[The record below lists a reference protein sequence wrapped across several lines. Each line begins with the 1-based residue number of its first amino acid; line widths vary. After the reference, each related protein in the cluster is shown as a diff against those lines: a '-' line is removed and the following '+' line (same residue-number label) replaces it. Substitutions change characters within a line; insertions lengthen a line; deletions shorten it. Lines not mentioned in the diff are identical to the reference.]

1 MTIRRRS
8 AIPTTTMIST
18 TTTRMTRTRTRTR
31 SGRVRG
37 SRRVAVSGDA
47 MDLPRN
53 AFKHA
58 LAEGRQQIG
67 LWCSLSHHY
76 GLEAVAGS
84 GFDWLLLDT
93 EHSPNDLE

>member
-1 MTIRRRS
+1 ME
-8 AIPTTTMIST
+8 
-18 TTTRMTRTRTRTR
+18 
-31 SGRVRG
+31 
-37 SRRVAVSGDA
+37 
-47 MDLPRN
+47 LPRN

-76 GLEAVAGS
+76 SLEAVAGS

-93 EHSPNDLE
+93 STRRTTSNRWCRSCRRSRRIPARR